1 VTGEEPQAP
10 PPAPPPE
17 DVDWHCHSPWSDG
30 QGTLAGLARRARA
43 EGARLGISD
52 HALGDNRRLRTP
64 EQLAAY
70 RQDVRRHGL
79 YAGVEISVGD
89 LEWDVDLDAF
99 DYVIASLHTVR
110 LPEVTVSAV
119 RYLNWRAGIYPAYAP
134 SLTLA
139 SREAYFDAWLGAL
152 EATVRRWPV
161 TILGHFTLLPEH
173 AAASGRF
180 VLGEDPRPDE
190 RARAWL
196 DETIMLCLRHGIAIE
211 LNSKSRVP
219 DPGFVRR
226 ALDLGA
232 SFSLG
237 SDAHQVRRAGDLSYG
252 RELLRRLQIP
262 ARRVLRAPRNVR
274 DVDCAE
280 PAAG

>member
-10 PPAPPPE
+10 QPE

-99 DYVIASLHTVR
+99 DYAIASLHTVR

-226 ALDLGA
+226 ALELGA

-252 RELLRRLQIP
+252 RELLRRLQVP
-262 ARRVLRAPRNVR
+262 ARRVLRAPPNVSNVR